1 MDPINDRLVSEVPI
15 DAVSNLVN
23 KSITQYKDGK
33 DAALIGGQKDN
44 DDINTKTNDFYERM
58 KEVVQRNPVTG
69 NTEIE
74 RVGSFLFDTD
84 NNMLKISSEA
94 FGININSSE
103 QLVKTICDFILKT
116 QAIPACQAIQKYND
130 SFLMWFK
137 ESYISQIPR
146 FKNVSLQDNLNNEF
160 VKNILNLNI
169 GEAKVFTRL
178 SFDSNRDLLR
188 NTTNL
193 FSYLEKDKEF
203 FNRYKRRYL
212 VYKKYVDYICTHGY
226 WFISKLVD
234 LFESSYY
241 NIDET
246 KITSLLKEFMKTN
259 REQLGKLFVENR
271 ASAIDD
277 EDVYPFRYATYEF
290 NSTSFIFE
298 DKYKPLDNVSYEPTY
313 KNFVSERD
321 RMHDNFSFTMNGVNT
336 FETMKLHGNIHDI
349 EEFFKTN
356 SIHSLGDNTL
366 KNEASELSV
375 LSVCDD
381 MTCGEFV
388 RYLENFNE
396 NTENFTKNIF
406 STIKECANQV
416 SQAANKAEQFYKK
429 SMSILQ
435 KLKTVDNP
443 TELKLIKLCISVS
456 TSIFMDTLQVISGM
470 HSVYG
475 NELLM
480 KVYLFELSSR
490 YYKYIYDGISK
501 EGQGENK

>member
-1 MDPINDRLVSEVPI
+1 MDPIHDRLVSEIPI
-15 DAVSNLVN
+15 DTVSNLVN

-33 DAALIGGQKDN
+33 DSALIGGQKDN
-44 DDINTKTNDFYERM
+44 NDINTKTIDFYERM

-74 RVGSFLFDTD
+74 RVGAFLFDTD
-84 NNMLKISSEA
+84 NNMLKVSSEA
-94 FGININSSE
+94 FNINISSSE
-103 QLVKTICDFILKT
+103 QLVKIVCNSIIKT

-160 VKNILNLNI
+160 MKNILNINI

-193 FSYLEKDKEF
+193 FSYIEKDKDF

-226 WFISKLVD
+226 WLICELVK
-234 LFESSYY
+234 LFESSNY
-241 NIDET
+241 NIDEI

-259 REQLGKLFVENR
+259 KEQFAKLFIENK
-271 ASAIDD
+271 SLAIDD
-277 EDVYPFRYATYEF
+277 EDVYPFRYTNYEF

-298 DKYKPLDNVSYEPTY
+298 DKYKPLDNISYEPTY
-313 KNFVSERD
+313 KNFISEQARL
-321 RMHDNFSFTMNGVNT
+321 HNNFAFTMDDLNT
-336 FETMKLHGNIHDI
+336 FKTMKLHGNIHDI

-356 SIHSLGDNTL
+356 SIHALGDNTL
-366 KNEASELSV
+366 KNEAAELSV
-375 LSVCDD
+375 LSVCYD
-381 MTCGEFV
+381 MNCGEFI

-396 NTENFTKNIF
+396 NTEDFVKNIF
-406 STIKECANQV
+406 STIKVCANQV

-429 SMSILQ
+429 SMTVLQ
-435 KLKTVDNP
+435 RLKTVDNP
-443 TELKLIKLCISVS
+443 TELKLIKLCMSAS
-456 TSIFMDTLQVISGM
+456 TAIFMDTLQVISGM
-470 HSVYG
+470 HSIYG

-501 EGQGENK
+501 ESQGEN

>member
-1 MDPINDRLVSEVPI
+1 MDPIHDRLVSEVPI

-74 RVGSFLFDTD
+74 RIGSFLFDTD
-84 NNMLKISSEA
+84 NNMLKVSSEA
-94 FGININSSE
+94 FGINISSSE
-103 QLVKTICDFILKT
+103 QLVKTVCDFIIKT

-146 FKNVSLQDNLNNEF
+146 FKNISLQDNLNSEF
-160 VKNILNLNI
+160 VKNILNINI

-193 FSYLEKDKEF
+193 FSYIEKDKEF

-212 VYKKYVDYICTHGY
+212 IYKKYIDYICTHGY
-226 WFISKLVD
+226 WFISELVK
-234 LFESSYY
+234 LFESSDYD
-241 NIDET
+241 IDESKLT
-246 KITSLLKEFMKTN
+246 NLLKDFMKTN
-259 REQLGKLFVENR
+259 KEQLGKLFVENR
-271 ASAIDD
+271 ALAIDD

-290 NSTSFIFE
+290 NATSFIFE
-298 DKYKPLDNVSYEPTY
+298 DKYKPLDDVSYEPTY
-313 KNFVSERD
+313 KNFISERA
-321 RMHDNFSFTMNGVNT
+321 RVYDNFSFTMNGTNS

-356 SIHSLGDNTL
+356 SIHALGDNTL

-381 MTCGEFV
+381 MTCNEFI

-443 TELKLIKLCISVS
+443 TELKLIKLCMSAS
-456 TSIFMDTLQVISGM
+456 TAIFIDTLQVISGM

-501 EGQGENK
+501 ESQGEN